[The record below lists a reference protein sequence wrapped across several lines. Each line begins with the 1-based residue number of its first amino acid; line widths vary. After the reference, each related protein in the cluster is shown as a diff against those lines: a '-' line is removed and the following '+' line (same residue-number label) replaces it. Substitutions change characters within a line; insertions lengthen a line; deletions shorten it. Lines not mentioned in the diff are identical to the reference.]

1 MTTLSAKIK
10 RFTFK
15 SVQWPV
21 KLFAKPNILPEDP
34 VADLGLD
41 LNQPIYYVLNYYS
54 ATDLNLLEQECEKL
68 GLPPPLARDDQSGYL
83 FVLKKRHFWNK
94 DSYYSRHYEKISQI
108 LDRQEQDDDVNI
120 QLVPVTVSWGR
131 NPGKER
137 SLIRLF
143 FSGTA
148 RTLGFIQKPLVL
160 LFSGRSSL
168 VTFNKPID
176 LSQALEHDGK
186 RSHRVLK
193 LARLLRIYFHNQ
205 RTASLGPSLY
215 ERRTLIREI
224 VDQPSVQKA
233 IEREAGKKKISID
246 KARKQA
252 MSYGWEISGN
262 YSYFMM
268 RLLEKILGWILRKIY
283 DGVEVNHAE
292 RLRELARDNE
302 LVYVPCHRSHM
313 DYLLVSYVLFHQGLV
328 PPHIAA
334 GINLN
339 FWPVGGILRMGG
351 AFFLRRSFS
360 GNKLYS
366 SVFNEYLNILF
377 NRGYSVEFFP
387 EGGRSRTGRL
397 LPPKTG
403 MVSMTLENVLR
414 GRKKPLQFVPIY
426 IGYDKIMEGNSY
438 IGELRGANKQ
448 SESIGQLLGARKKIL
463 KQSYGKVNV
472 NFGEPICIATSLD
485 NRQEDWRDYP
495 VDSDERPGWFSN
507 EVKFL
512 ADSVMRGINSA
523 TAVSPM
529 TLVSL
534 VLLATPRCAID
545 AKELLQQLDLYL
557 DMLREQPY
565 SDSIVV
571 PEGTGQDVLDSA
583 MQLNAVQLAKQQ
595 MGDIIFITDDQ
606 AVLMTYY
613 RNNIIHLFVMPA
625 LIACCFRYT
634 RSMSRGKLLDYCNMI
649 YPYLRSELFLHWNQ
663 SQFAA
668 KLTDFVDYFIGK
680 GFLTEDE
687 DILTRAERQTDEL
700 QSLILMSEI
709 LQNILKRF
717 SIVLTLLVGS
727 RQTNQQ
733 FSRKELE
740 SNSQTLA
747 ERLAIL
753 YEINAPEAFDKNVFA
768 TLVALL
774 RDRGAITSTE
784 DGKLI
789 MGEQIN
795 VLHKSVL
802 ALLPYSVEQQLQQF
816 TKIST
821 H

>member
-1 MTTLSAKIK
+1 MTSFTSRLK
-10 RFTFK
+10 RFSFR

-41 LNQPIYYVLNYYS
+41 LDQPIYYVLNSYS
-54 ATDLNLLEQECEKL
+54 ATDLNVLDRVCERL
-68 GLPPPLARDDQSGYL
+68 GLPLPLAPNDQSGYL

-94 DSYYSRHYEKISQI
+94 DSYYSRHYEKISRL
-108 LDRQEQDDDVNI
+108 LDRETNEDVNV
-120 QLVPVTVSWGR
+120 QLVPVTINWGR
-131 NPGKER
+131 NPGKEN

-143 FSGTA
+143 FSSTA
-148 RTLGFIQKPLVL
+148 GTLGFIQKPLVL
-160 LFSGRSSL
+160 LLFGRSSL
-168 VTFNKPID
+168 VTFNKPYD
-176 LSQALEHDGK
+176 LSQVIEHEGK

-193 LARLLRIYFHNQ
+193 LARQLRIYFHNQ

-224 VDQPSVQKA
+224 VDQPTVQRA
-233 IEREAGKKKISID
+233 IEREAAKKKISEE
-246 KARKQA
+246 KARKLA
-252 MSYGWEISGN
+252 ISYGWEISGN
-262 YSYFMM
+262 YSYFIL
-268 RLLEKILGWILRKIY
+268 RLLEKMLGWILRKVY

-366 SVFNEYLNILF
+366 SVFNEYLNTLF

-403 MVSMTLENVLR
+403 MLAMTLENVIS

-438 IGELRGANKQ
+438 IGELRGASKK
-448 SESIGQLLGARKKIL
+448 SESIGQLLGARKTL
-463 KQSYGKVNV
+463 KQSYGKVQL
-472 NFGEPICIATSLD
+472 NFGEPICIASVLD
-485 NRQEDWRDYP
+485 ERRPEWRDLP
-495 VDSDERPGWFSN
+495 ADLEERPAWFST

-512 ADSVMRGINSA
+512 AEQVMRGINSA

-545 AKELLQQLDLYL
+545 ANELLKQLDLYL
-557 DMLREQPY
+557 DMLRSLPY
-565 SDSIVV
+565 SDSVVV
-571 PEGTGQDVLDSA
+571 PEGTSQEILDGA
-583 MQLNAVQLAKQQ
+583 IALNAVQVAKQQ
-595 MGDIIFITDDQ
+595 MGDIVFVTDEQ

-613 RNNIIHLFVMPA
+613 RNNIIHLFVVPA

-634 RSMSRGKLLDYCNMI
+634 RQMSRGKLLDYCNMI
-649 YPYLRSELFLHWNQ
+649 YPYLRSELFLYWNQ
-663 SQFAA
+663 SKFEA
-668 KLTDFVDYFIGK
+668 KLNDYVDYFINK
-680 GFLTEDE
+680 GFLTENE
-687 DILTRAERQTDEL
+687 DILTRPERQTDEL
-700 QSLILMSEI
+700 QSFILMSEI
-709 LQNILKRF
+709 LQNMLKRF
-717 SIVLTLLVGS
+717 SIVLTLLAGS
-727 RQTNQQ
+727 RQTGQK

-740 SNSQTLA
+740 TNSQTLA

-753 YEINAPEAFDKNVFA
+753 YDINAPEAFDKNVFA
-768 TLVALL
+768 TMVALM
-774 RDRGAITSTE
+774 RERGAITTTE

-789 MGEQIN
+789 MGEQVT
-795 VLHKSVL
+795 VLHRSVL
-802 ALLPYSVEQQLQQF
+802 ALLPYSTEQQLQQF
-816 TKIST
+816 SKIN
-821 H
+821 